1 MDIYENIT
9 AKLKPSGQ
17 SSLLSLFDQKVE
29 AARSKYIP
37 NIKRLK
43 KQSVADQETDKL
55 IEEHDKKVKSL
66 FEQKKTQ
73 VLAKIKKMQD
83 KFGVKPQKKDLI
95 LKKTKSQIKRQQE
108 EEIICAVTREKL
120 GSDQTYSIL
129 ANIHLT
135 NVCSA

>member
-1 MDIYENIT
+1 MYENIT

-29 AARSKYIP
+29 AARSNYMP

-66 FEQKKTQ
+66 FEQKKAK

-83 KFGVKPQKKDLI
+83 KFGVKPLKKDLI

-108 EEIICAVTREKL
+108 EVICAVTREKL

>member
-29 AARSKYIP
+29 AARSKYMP

-66 FEQKKTQ
+66 FEQKKAQ

-108 EEIICAVTREKL
+108 EEVICAVTREKL
-120 GSDQTYSIL
+120 SSDQTYSIL

>member
-29 AARSKYIP
+29 AARSNYMP

-55 IEEHDKKVKSL
+55 IEEPDKKVKSL
-66 FEQKKTQ
+66 FEQKKAKI
-73 VLAKIKKMQD
+73 LAKIKKMQD
-83 KFGVKPQKKDLI
+83 KFRVKPLKKDLI
-95 LKKTKSQIKRQQE
+95 LKKTESQIKRQQE
-108 EEIICAVTREKL
+108 VEVICAVTREKL

-129 ANIHLT
+129 SNIHLT
-135 NVCSA
+135 NIFSG